1 MRALFFFNRPAAN
14 CTKNMQNSSVSHS
27 VCMESLELALLALH
41 SRNRREDGVTAV
53 ISLAGATAADAV
65 TAGATAAG
73 DYELLGTALGAA
85 MGKRPRAVNPA
96 TLAAST
102 IAPSLTQLLG
112 DGGIAGPAATSF
124 PTKAVCLGTPDLTK
138 TRALGKSKAM
148 DMRTGEKK
156 EFNLAR
162 DEVVDRLTH
171 AVGFNGVSDTCCVT
185 PKLKGVP
192 DPSQCTQGE
201 LTRSL

>member
-1 MRALFFFNRPAAN
+1 M
-14 CTKNMQNSSVSHS
+14 
-27 VCMESLELALLALH
+27 
-41 SRNRREDGVTAV
+41 

-65 TAGATAAG
+65 TADD
-73 DYELLGTALGAA
+73 DYELLGAA
-85 MGKRPRAVNPA
+85 GVKRPRAVNPA

-138 TRALGKSKAM
+138 IRALGKSKAM

-156 EFNLAR
+156 EFNLAFS
-162 DEVVDRLTH
+162 T
-171 AVGFNGVSDTCCVT
+171 AGFLESAF
-185 PKLKGVP
+185 
-192 DPSQCTQGE
+192 QIA
-201 LTRSL
+201 